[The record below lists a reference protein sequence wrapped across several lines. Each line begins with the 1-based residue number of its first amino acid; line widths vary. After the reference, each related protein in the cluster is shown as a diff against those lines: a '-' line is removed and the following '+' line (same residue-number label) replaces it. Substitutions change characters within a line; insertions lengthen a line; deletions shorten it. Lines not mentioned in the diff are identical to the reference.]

1 MNQVACSRM
10 PISSNSMLACARR
23 FWQTVDMFVYR
34 NSVFVLLAS
43 LTLVACDSG
52 GEDSGG
58 ADGPADDLGDAG
70 DTHAETGETGAETG
84 DCMAET
90 RDDEFAIGLSK
101 SGSLVRATFVS
112 GDPAPPIK
120 GDNTW
125 VLDFTDLDGASLVGP
140 TITALPM
147 MPDHGH
153 GTPINAEVIALA
165 DPGRYEITPVNLF
178 MTGLWQITFDV
189 TLAGGEQDSLMF
201 AFCVE

>member
-1 MNQVACSRM
+1 MS
-10 PISSNSMLACARR
+10 ISSSSMLACARR
-23 FWQTVDMFVYR
+23 IWQTGDMLACR
-34 NSVFVLLAS
+34 NSMFVLLAS

-52 GEDSGG
+52 GGDSAGDDSTG
-58 ADGPADDLGDAG
+58 AEGPAENSGDAG
-70 DTHAETGETGAETG
+70 DTHAETGETGTETG
-84 DCMAET
+84 DCAAET
-90 RDDEFAIGLSK
+90 RDDDFAIGLTK
-101 SGSLVRATFVS
+101 SGSLVRGTFVS

-125 VLDFTDLDGASLVGP
+125 VLDFTDLDGAPLVGS

-153 GTPINAEVIALA
+153 GTPINAEVLAL
-165 DPGRYEITPVNLF
+165 DEPGRYEITPVNLF
-178 MTGLWQITFDV
+178 MTGLWQTTFDV